1 MNRTKILTIVKDIH
15 NGRTFMRSQLPQT
28 VKNKKLWD
36 ELRSE
41 IKTDTQS
48 TYQFK
53 KCQSRII
60 ELRSRLVD
68 PVFYRRLVTQRD
80 AI

>member
-1 MNRTKILTIVKDIH
+1 MNRTKILTIVKDIN

-41 IKTDTQS
+41 IKNGYSIDLPIQKMPI
-48 TYQFK
+48 QDH
-53 KCQSRII
+53 R
-60 ELRSRLVD
+60 
-68 PVFYRRLVTQRD
+68 
-80 AI
+80 A